1 MHFCILAVC
10 PHRCRYR
17 LGADEL
23 YTEGLVPEKLGI
35 DLVYIREHVDLEDS
49 RCVMRA
55 AKSEIRQKSKLC
67 QTQLPKSLGLLHRLI
82 HLRPS
87 PGEVQS
93 CGHGTGSSGAFGFP
107 IPAWLRRTLT
117 SKSRGP

>member
-55 AKSEIRQKSKLC
+55 AKSEIRQKRSEKC
-67 QTQLPKSLGLLHRLI
+67 SLADTVPAAPGLLDFQFL
-82 HLRPS
+82 
-87 PGEVQS
+87 PGFAE
-93 CGHGTGSSGAFGFP
+93 P
-107 IPAWLRRTLT
+107 
-117 SKSRGP
+117 